1 MHDADTLCT
10 RFVPKPKP
18 ISGVKK
24 WIAHSEGFAKGEIT
38 VNNKALEALRGD
50 KAVSILPI
58 GIVGVSGDFEKDDI
72 IRVLDGE
79 GNLIGLGK
87 ANCSSAQAQASMGKH
102 AGRAVVHYDYLY
114 ME

>member
-1 MHDADTLCT
+1 
-10 RFVPKPKP
+10 
-18 ISGVKK
+18 
-24 WIAHSEGFAKGEIT
+24 
-38 VNNKALEALRGD
+38 
-50 KAVSILPI
+50 
-58 GIVGVSGDFEKDDI
+58 
-72 IRVLDGE
+72 LDGE